1 MDTRINE
8 LKINFTKIL
17 DLKNENV
24 KTFGI
29 LEAKICKLKDFYSE
43 FVKTNKNN
51 LFIFGLDSFHFQGK
65 LIDIEYEDIQRLY
78 SAITN
83 RIYCEYFKLYKI
95 IVQYIL
101 DNIIEQKIIDLVYV
115 NNSYPIYKDL
125 EPFKKYDF
133 EVIQSIHEFIIIL
146 LNSINGFLM
155 NKEHDLKRHQ
165 LKNNIGLNI
174 DNFVNTFQFN
184 NVMLREKLILF
195 IYYIEFFH
203 KLHLKYLTRFTT
215 KTHIFFSQITNDI
228 KFEDT
233 SKMNKMKRASILE
246 TFDNENMDND
256 VIIELKNSISG
267 DSSKGDKDIKVSN
280 LQNIF
285 LDVNEV
291 NVNEVNEI
299 GEQDNMSEITI
310 ESNIK
315 NNSLDEN
322 ILDEA
327 SRSASEGERLNSVT
341 SVKELENILE
351 ENILE
356 EKSMVEK
363 SLVEKSLVEENSL
376 VDKTLEPLV
385 TVVNSPEKKKRVY
398 KSRKK

>member
-29 LEAKICKLKDFYSE
+29 LEAKICKLKEFYSE
-43 FVKTNKNN
+43 FVKNNKNN

-101 DNIIEQKIIDLVYV
+101 DNIIEQKIIDLVHV

-184 NVMLREKLILF
+184 NVILREQLILF
-195 IYYIEFFH
+195 ITYIEFFH

-215 KTHIFFSQITNDI
+215 KMHIFFSQITNDI

-285 LDVNEV
+285 LE
-291 NVNEVNEI
+291 VNEVNEVDDI
-299 GEQDNMSEITI
+299 DDDMSAITI

-315 NNSLDEN
+315 NNSLEEN

-351 ENILE
+351 ENILA
-356 EKSMVEK
+356 
-363 SLVEKSLVEENSL
+363 ENSK
-376 VDKTLEPLV
+376 KTLDPPV
-385 TVVNSPEKKKRVY
+385 TLVNSPEKKKRVY

>member
-1 MDTRINE
+1 M
-8 LKINFTKIL
+8 
-17 DLKNENV
+17 KNENV

-29 LEAKICKLKDFYSE
+29 LEAKICKLKEFYSE
-43 FVKTNKNN
+43 FVKNNKNN

-101 DNIIEQKIIDLVYV
+101 DNIIEQKIIDLVHV

-133 EVIQSIHEFIIIL
+133 EIIQSIHEFIIIL

-184 NVMLREKLILF
+184 NVILREQLILF
-195 IYYIEFFH
+195 ITYIEFFH

-215 KTHIFFSQITNDI
+215 KMHIFFSQITNDI

-285 LDVNEV
+285 LE
-291 NVNEVNEI
+291 VNEVNEVDDI
-299 GEQDNMSEITI
+299 DDDMSEITI

-351 ENILE
+351 ENILA
-356 EKSMVEK
+356 
-363 SLVEKSLVEENSL
+363 ENSK
-376 VDKTLEPLV
+376 KTLDPPV
-385 TVVNSPEKKKRVY
+385 TLVNSPEKKKRVY

>member
-29 LEAKICKLKDFYSE
+29 LEAKICKLKEFYSE
-43 FVKTNKNN
+43 FVKNNKNN

-101 DNIIEQKIIDLVYV
+101 DNIIEQKIIDLVHV

-184 NVMLREKLILF
+184 NVILREQLILF
-195 IYYIEFFH
+195 ITYIEFFH
-203 KLHLKYLTRFTT
+203 KFHLKYLTRFTT
-215 KTHIFFSQITNDI
+215 KMHIFFSQITNDI

-285 LDVNEV
+285 LE
-291 NVNEVNEI
+291 VNEVNEVDDI
-299 GEQDNMSEITI
+299 DDDMSAITI

-322 ILDEA
+322 ILEENILDEV

-356 EKSMVEK
+356 EN
-363 SLVEKSLVEENSL
+363 SLVENSK
-376 VDKTLEPLV
+376 KTLDPPV
-385 TVVNSPEKKKRVY
+385 TLVNSPEKKKRVY

>member
-1 MDTRINE
+1 MDARINE
-8 LKINFTKIL
+8 LKINFTKII

-24 KTFGI
+24 KTFSI

-101 DNIIEQKIIDLVYV
+101 ENVIEQKIIDLVHV
-115 NNSYPIYKDL
+115 NNNYPIYKDL

-133 EVIQSIHEFIIIL
+133 EIIQSLHEFIIIL
-146 LNSINGFLM
+146 LNSINGYLM
-155 NKEHDLKRHQ
+155 NKEHDLKTHQ
-165 LKNNIGLNI
+165 IKNNIGLNI
-174 DNFVNTFQFN
+174 DNFVHTFQFN
-184 NVMLREKLILF
+184 NVMLREQLILF
-195 IYYIEFFH
+195 ISYIEFFH

-267 DSSKGDKDIKVSN
+267 ESSKDGNELLRLTSTEFHRSPAPSASDRSNIKVSK

-291 NVNEVNEI
+291 NVNEVNGEDEI
-299 GEQDNMSEITI
+299 CEQDNMSEITI

-315 NNSLDEN
+315 NNSL
-322 ILDEA
+322 
-327 SRSASEGERLNSVT
+327 
-341 SVKELENILE
+341 E
-351 ENILE
+351 ENILA
-356 EKSMVEK
+356 EKSLIEEK
-363 SLVEKSLVEENSL
+363 SLVENSL
-376 VDKTLEPLV
+376 IEEKSMAEETLDPPV
-385 TVVNSPEKKKRVY
+385 TLVNSPEKKKRVY
-398 KSRKK
+398 KPRKK

>member
-24 KTFGI
+24 KTFDI

-43 FVKTNKNN
+43 FVKNNKNN

-101 DNIIEQKIIDLVYV
+101 DNIIEQKIIDLVHV

-133 EVIQSIHEFIIIL
+133 EIIQSIHEFIIIL

-184 NVMLREKLILF
+184 NVILREQLILF
-195 IYYIEFFH
+195 ITYIEFFH

-215 KTHIFFSQITNDI
+215 KMHIFFSQITNDI

-285 LDVNEV
+285 LE
-291 NVNEVNEI
+291 VNEVNEVDDI
-299 GEQDNMSEITI
+299 DDDMSEITI

-356 EKSMVEK
+356 EN
-363 SLVEKSLVEENSL
+363 SLVENSK
-376 VDKTLEPLV
+376 KTLDPPV
-385 TVVNSPEKKKRVY
+385 TLVNSPEKKKRVY

>member
-29 LEAKICKLKDFYSE
+29 LEAKICKLKEFYSE
-43 FVKTNKNN
+43 FVKNNKNN

-101 DNIIEQKIIDLVYV
+101 DNIIEQKIIDLVHV

-165 LKNNIGLNI
+165 LKNNQTQTYANKMATSIMMP
-174 DNFVNTFQFN
+174 QQ
-184 NVMLREKLILF
+184 MLDQAVKDA
-195 IYYIEFFH
+195 IYNQNA
-203 KLHLKYLTRFTT
+203 
-215 KTHIFFSQITNDI
+215 HIF
-228 KFEDT
+228 
-233 SKMNKMKRASILE
+233 
-246 TFDNENMDND
+246 
-256 VIIELKNSISG
+256 
-267 DSSKGDKDIKVSN
+267 
-280 LQNIF
+280 
-285 LDVNEV
+285 
-291 NVNEVNEI
+291 
-299 GEQDNMSEITI
+299 
-310 ESNIK
+310 
-315 NNSLDEN
+315 
-322 ILDEA
+322 
-327 SRSASEGERLNSVT
+327 
-341 SVKELENILE
+341 
-351 ENILE
+351 
-356 EKSMVEK
+356 
-363 SLVEKSLVEENSL
+363 
-376 VDKTLEPLV
+376 
-385 TVVNSPEKKKRVY
+385 
-398 KSRKK
+398 

>member
-24 KTFGI
+24 KTFDI

-43 FVKTNKNN
+43 FVKNNKNN

-101 DNIIEQKIIDLVYV
+101 DNIIEQKIIDLVHV

-184 NVMLREKLILF
+184 NVILREQLILF
-195 IYYIEFFH
+195 ITYIEFFH

-215 KTHIFFSQITNDI
+215 KMHIFFSQITNDI

-285 LDVNEV
+285 LE
-291 NVNEVNEI
+291 VNEVNEVDDI
-299 GEQDNMSEITI
+299 DDDMSAITI

-315 NNSLDEN
+315 NNSLEEN

-356 EKSMVEK
+356 EN
-363 SLVEKSLVEENSL
+363 SLVENSK
-376 VDKTLEPLV
+376 KTLDPPV
-385 TVVNSPEKKKRVY
+385 TLVNSPEKKKRVY

>member
-29 LEAKICKLKDFYSE
+29 LEAKICKLKEFYSE
-43 FVKTNKNN
+43 FVKNNKNN

-101 DNIIEQKIIDLVYV
+101 DNITEQKIIDLVYV

-133 EVIQSIHEFIIIL
+133 EIIQSLHEFIIIL
-146 LNSINGFLM
+146 LNSINGFFM
-155 NKEHDLKRHQ
+155 NKEHDLKTYQ
-165 LKNNIGLNI
+165 IKNNIGLNI

-184 NVMLREKLILF
+184 NVMLREQLILF
-195 IYYIEFFH
+195 ISYIEFFH

-285 LDVNEV
+285 LE
-291 NVNEVNEI
+291 VNEVNEVDDI
-299 GEQDNMSEITI
+299 DDDMSEITI

-356 EKSMVEK
+356 EN
-363 SLVEKSLVEENSL
+363 SLVENSK
-376 VDKTLEPLV
+376 KTLDPPV
-385 TVVNSPEKKKRVY
+385 TLVNSPEKKKRVY

>member
-29 LEAKICKLKDFYSE
+29 LEAKICKLKEFYSE
-43 FVKTNKNN
+43 FVKNNKNN

-101 DNIIEQKIIDLVYV
+101 DNIIEQKIIDLVHV

-184 NVMLREKLILF
+184 NVILREQLILF
-195 IYYIEFFH
+195 ITYIEFFH

-215 KTHIFFSQITNDI
+215 KMHIFFSQITNDI

-285 LDVNEV
+285 LE
-291 NVNEVNEI
+291 VNEVNEVDDI
-299 GEQDNMSEITI
+299 DDDMSAITI

-315 NNSLDEN
+315 NNSLEDN

-351 ENILE
+351 ENILA
-356 EKSMVEK
+356 
-363 SLVEKSLVEENSL
+363 ENSK
-376 VDKTLEPLV
+376 KTLDPPV
-385 TVVNSPEKKKRVY
+385 TLVNSPEKKKRVY

>member
-29 LEAKICKLKDFYSE
+29 LEAKICKLKEFYSE
-43 FVKTNKNN
+43 FVKNNKNN

-101 DNIIEQKIIDLVYV
+101 DNIIEQKIIDLVHV

-184 NVMLREKLILF
+184 NVMLREQLILF
-195 IYYIEFFH
+195 ISYIEFFH

-215 KTHIFFSQITNDI
+215 KMHIFFSQITNDI

-285 LDVNEV
+285 LE
-291 NVNEVNEI
+291 VNEVNEVDDI
-299 GEQDNMSEITI
+299 DDDMSAITI

-315 NNSLDEN
+315 NNSLEEN

-351 ENILE
+351 ENILA
-356 EKSMVEK
+356 
-363 SLVEKSLVEENSL
+363 ENSK
-376 VDKTLEPLV
+376 KTLDPPV
-385 TVVNSPEKKKRVY
+385 TLVNSPEKKKRVY

>member
-29 LEAKICKLKDFYSE
+29 LEAKICKLKEFYSE
-43 FVKTNKNN
+43 FVKNNKNN

-101 DNIIEQKIIDLVYV
+101 DNIIEQKIIDLVHV

-184 NVMLREKLILF
+184 NVILREQLILF
-195 IYYIEFFH
+195 ITYIEFFH

-215 KTHIFFSQITNDI
+215 KMHIFFSQITNDI

-285 LDVNEV
+285 LE
-291 NVNEVNEI
+291 VNEVNEVDDI
-299 GEQDNMSEITI
+299 DDNMSEITI

-356 EKSMVEK
+356 EN
-363 SLVEKSLVEENSL
+363 SLVENSK
-376 VDKTLEPLV
+376 KTLDPPV
-385 TVVNSPEKKKRVY
+385 TLVNSPEKKKRVY

>member
-1 MDTRINE
+1 MCKLDMDARINE

-24 KTFGI
+24 KTFSI

-101 DNIIEQKIIDLVYV
+101 DNVIEQKIIDLVHV
-115 NNSYPIYKDL
+115 NNNYPIYKDL

-133 EVIQSIHEFIIIL
+133 EIIQSLHEFIIIL

-165 LKNNIGLNI
+165 IKNNIGLNI

-184 NVMLREKLILF
+184 NVILREQLILF
-195 IYYIEFFH
+195 ISYIEFFH

-215 KTHIFFSQITNDI
+215 KMHIFFSQITNDI

-233 SKMNKMKRASILE
+233 SKMNKMKRDSILE
-246 TFDNENMDND
+246 TFDNENMNND

-267 DSSKGDKDIKVSN
+267 ESSKDGKLVEDIQIIPN

-285 LDVNEV
+285 LDVNEE
-291 NVNEVNEI
+291 NKIDEI
-299 GEQDNMSEITI
+299 DDNMSAITI

-315 NNSLDEN
+315 NNSLE
-322 ILDEA
+322 
-327 SRSASEGERLNSVT
+327 
-341 SVKELENILE
+341 ENILE

-356 EKSMVEK
+356 ENILEENILVEEK
-363 SLVEKSLVEENSL
+363 SLAEENILVEEKSMAEEKSLAEE
-376 VDKTLEPLV
+376 TLDPPV
-385 TVVNSPEKKKRVY
+385 TLANSPEKKKRVY
-398 KSRKK
+398 KPRKK